1 MPRRRFPTPEQAA
14 LGLYPEGF
22 ARVIGAVERGDEA
35 VVSLLV
41 TEDGGGYDTETD
53 SYGKTS
59 EGWEPWASYGNGGH
73 AHILTGEGLCTVVQV
88 YGAPR
93 NAVAG
98 RFRLGEFEKTV
109 AVEDGF
115 AFVVFDDVPF
125 DDRPL
130 TSMFDRFERHE
141 WSSLESWIYSH
152 RDSLEASAR

>member
-1 MPRRRFPTPEQAA
+1 MVKQLPRRPFPTLEQAA
-14 LGLYPEGF
+14 LAEYSDGF
-22 ARVIGAVERGDEA
+22 ARVIGAVERGGEA
-35 VVSLLV
+35 VVMVLVSLP
-41 TEDGGGYDTETD
+41 GGGYDTETD
-53 SYGKTS
+53 SYGRTS
-59 EGWEPWASYGNGGH
+59 EGWEAWASYGNGDH
-73 AHILTGEGLCTVVQV
+73 AEILTGEGLCTVVQL

-109 AVEDGF
+109 AVEGGF

-125 DDRPL
+125 DNRPL

-152 RDSLEASAR
+152 ETR